1 MTTLQSDSFTVVL
14 LSLLLKEI
22 YYQYNYDNLFGAIGF
37 VSVLGL
43 AAGGILLVS
52 SSSSNNV
59 NLKVCWAA
67 AEEELWNPMSRCC
80 NRSSSAFLAGSWLE
94 PSSSSYKHVVSSSR
108 RWVLFH
114 TILPSL
120 SESSVLIDLALCLLS
135 LPYLRRERERENNVQ
150 KSLCIHATWKH
161 FKWKNTSYIVCLFL
175 TG

>member
-59 NLKVCWAA
+59 NLKVC
-67 AEEELWNPMSRCC
+67 
-80 NRSSSAFLAGSWLE
+80 
-94 PSSSSYKHVVSSSR
+94 
-108 RWVLFH
+108 
-114 TILPSL
+114 
-120 SESSVLIDLALCLLS
+120 
-135 LPYLRRERERENNVQ
+135 
-150 KSLCIHATWKH
+150 
-161 FKWKNTSYIVCLFL
+161 
-175 TG
+175 

>member
-22 YYQYNYDNLFGAIGF
+22 YYHTWCIYNYYDNLFGVIGF

-43 AAGGILLVS
+43 AAGGILPVS

-135 LPYLRRERERENNVQ
+135 LPYLWRERERE
-150 KSLCIHATWKH
+150 
-161 FKWKNTSYIVCLFL
+161 
-175 TG
+175 